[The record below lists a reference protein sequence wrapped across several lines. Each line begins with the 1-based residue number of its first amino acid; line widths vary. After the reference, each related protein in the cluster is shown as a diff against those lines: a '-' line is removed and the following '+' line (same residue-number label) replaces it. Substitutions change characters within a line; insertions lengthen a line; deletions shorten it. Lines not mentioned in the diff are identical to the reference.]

1 MVPREMSEK
10 SPLLKMSHTQI
21 KNAVKNVGEALE
33 KKEAERSSHQ
43 TRPER
48 TLGESFEERILRN
61 HPNLTREEVQEA
73 LDNLA

>member
-10 SPLLKMSHTQI
+10 SPLLEMSCKQI
-21 KNAVKNVGEALE
+21 RKAVKNVGEALE
-33 KKEAERSSHQ
+33 KMEAERSSDQ

-48 TLGESFEERILRN
+48 TFGESFEDRILRN
-61 HPNLTREEVQEA
+61 HPELKGEEVQEA